1 MDTVSIK
8 KTFSNILQSETWQ
21 TTSPKLLNLFSK
33 IKHLLNSFF
42 FISHLVEKER
52 RGIGKFDL
60 FLHLS
65 HCGFIWLKV
74 LIMYN
79 KY

>member
-42 FISHLVEKER
+42 FISHLVEK
-52 RGIGKFDL
+52 GHKHVPKL
-60 FLHLS
+60 LS
-65 HCGFIWLKV
+65 SFSRCFHSVKRPTNIK
-74 LIMYN
+74 
-79 KY
+79 